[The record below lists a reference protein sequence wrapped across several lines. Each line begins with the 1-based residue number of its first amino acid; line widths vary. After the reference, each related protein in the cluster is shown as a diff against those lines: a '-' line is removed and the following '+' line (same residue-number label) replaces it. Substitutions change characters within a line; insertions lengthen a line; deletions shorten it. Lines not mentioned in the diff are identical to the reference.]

1 MTLLPNVSLLLVEKM
16 KTIDYEID
24 KDGIGVLTIDVKDR
38 SMNVMTPGFLQDL
51 AEAVEKVAADDK
63 VKGAVITSGKDS
75 FMAGADLLELV
86 ETFEQRTDAE
96 QVYGWCHG
104 LQQALRKLETC
115 GKPFAAAING
125 TALGGGLEVCLA
137 CHYRVASNNPKSVL
151 GLPEVTVGLLPGGGG
166 TQRLPRLIGI
176 EPALQLI
183 TQGKHLK
190 PAEAVEAGFVHQLVE
205 PGQEIKAA
213 KAWLLEKG
221 DPEQPWD
228 KKGFRVPGGAGLM
241 NPSAIQTFMFGTA
254 LLQKMTNHNYPAPI
268 AIMSAVYEG
277 TVLPID
283 KALDIET
290 KYFVSL
296 LMNPVSRNM
305 TRTLFIN
312 KGAADKLVRRPQG
325 PKKRQVTKLGILG
338 AGMMGAGIA
347 FVSARAG
354 MQVVLLDT
362 TTEKAEFGKDYSR
375 KLLQKRIDRGR
386 MTSDKAADILER
398 IHTTAEYDDLAGCEL
413 IIEAVF
419 EDRKIKSDVTAKTE
433 AVISDDAIFAS
444 NTSTLPITGLAEAS
458 ERPQQFIGIHF
469 FSPVDKMPLVEVI
482 VGKKTNDVAIAQALD
497 YIQQI
502 RKTPIVV
509 NDSRGFYTSRV
520 FGVFSREGINMLA
533 EGINPALIENVAK
546 HAGMPVGPLAVTD
559 EVTLEL
565 SYHVMKQ
572 TRADLG
578 DAYVASPADD
588 VISKFVKELDR
599 KGKRFGKGF
608 YDYPEG
614 GKKHLWPGLKDLYPL
629 ADEQPSADEVKKRLF
644 YSQAIETVRCMDE
657 GVVTHPADADIGSIF
672 GWGFPPY
679 TGGTISFIET
689 EGIRN
694 FVAEADRL
702 AQTYGERFAVPDS
715 LRSMAEK
722 GETFYQLADADEHRP
737 AA

>member
-1 MTLLPNVSLLLVEKM
+1 M
-16 KTIDYEID
+16 KTIDYQVD
-24 KDGIGVLTIDVKDR
+24 KDGVAILTLDVKDR
-38 SMNVMTPGFLQDL
+38 PMNVMTPEFMADIKELGAKL
-51 AEAVEKVAADDK
+51 AGDEK
-63 VKGAVITSGKDS
+63 VKGAVLTSGKDS
-75 FMAGADLLELV
+75 FMAGADLKAIVAE
-86 ETFEQRTDAE
+86 FGPDADVAE
-96 QVYGWCHG
+96 VYKWCRA
-104 LQQALRKLETC
+104 LQQAYRNLETC
-115 GKPFAAAING
+115 GKPVAAAING
-125 TALGGGLEVCLA
+125 TALGGGLELA
-137 CHYRVASNNPKSVL
+137 LTCHYRVVANNPKAVL
-151 GLPEVTVGLLPGGGG
+151 GLPEVTVGLLPGAGG

-190 PAEAVEAGFVHQLVE
+190 PAEAVEAGFVNELVE
-205 PGQEIKAA
+205 PGQEVAA
-213 KAWLLEKG
+213 ARSWVLEHG

-228 KKGFRVPGGAGLM
+228 KKGFKVPGGAGLM

-268 AIMSAVYEG
+268 TIMSAVYEG

-283 KALDIET
+283 KALDVET

-296 LMNPVSRNM
+296 LLHPVSRNM

-312 KGAADKLVRRPQG
+312 KGAADKLVRRPQE
-325 PKKRQVTKLGILG
+325 PEKRLVTRLGILG

-362 TTEKAEFGKDYSR
+362 TKEKAESGKDYSR
-375 KLLQKRIDRGR
+375 ELLQKRIDKGR
-386 MTSDKAADILER
+386 MTSDKAADMLER
-398 IHTTAEYDDLAGCEL
+398 IQTTAEYDDLAGCEL
-413 IIEAVF
+413 VIEAVF
-419 EDRKIKSDVTAKTE
+419 EDRQIKADVTARTE
-433 AVISDDAIFAS
+433 AVIADDAIFAS

-458 ERPQQFIGIHF
+458 RRPEQFIGIHF

-482 VGKKTNDVAIAQALD
+482 VGKESNDVAIAQALD

-520 FGVFSREGINMLA
+520 FGVYTSEGARMLS
-533 EGINPALIENVAK
+533 EGVNPALIENVAR

-565 SYHVMKQ
+565 AYHVMKQ
-572 TRADLG
+572 TREALG
-578 DAYVASPADD
+578 EDYVPSASDT
-588 VISKFVKELDR
+588 VIGKFVVELDR

-629 ADEQPSADEVKKRLF
+629 ADDQPRSEEVKKRLL

-689 EGIRN
+689 EGLEN

-702 AQTYGERFAVPDS
+702 AKAYGERFAVPDS
-715 LRSMAEK
+715 LRSMAEN
-722 GETFYQLADADEHRP
+722 GETFYQLADAIEHRP